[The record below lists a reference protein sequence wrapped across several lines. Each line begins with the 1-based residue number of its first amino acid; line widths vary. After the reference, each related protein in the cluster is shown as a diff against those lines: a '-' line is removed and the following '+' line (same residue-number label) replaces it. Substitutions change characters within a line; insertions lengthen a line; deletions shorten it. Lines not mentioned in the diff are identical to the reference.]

1 MATLKN
7 RIELS
12 DGVSPVL
19 DRINNAAQRADSGV
33 KQIANTAQ
41 LTADRLAAT
50 TNAADRTSL
59 SIQHLGST
67 GTGALPQVEESV
79 NNLNS
84 RLSATSSLLRTV
96 RETAA
101 SAFGVFTMSNMA
113 ASAIMGVASSIAEI
127 PRQTVR
133 MADTY
138 SSLISRLGLIVKN
151 ADDVSK
157 LNDAIYFS
165 ALRARGSYVEM
176 ADAVAQVSLV
186 AKNVF
191 PDPGETI
198 KFIEGIQ
205 KLFVVGGT
213 DALHAQYAMLQLKQA
228 LGSGKLQGDEL
239 RSIAE
244 SAPMIETMI
253 AKEMGVAQGQLK
265 QLGAEG
271 KITSDIVKKAILN
284 NMDEI
289 NADFA
294 KMPMTFGQAFEN
306 MGTIITRAFAPVY
319 TELEKLTA
327 SPALQAIGEK
337 LAAGLF
343 YAGAAIAW
351 CIDLFY
357 QFSDSVAETAE
368 WAWNSIFG
376 VGTSITDVLIPA
388 LVFATTLVTIY
399 GIALAV
405 TNASA
410 IAAAVAN
417 TAHAIASKIA
427 AAASFL
433 FGGALAFV
441 TAMLHVST
449 VGAYALLTAFVII
462 PTIVAIIIAAFLA
475 WRVATH
481 GLRDTFISC
490 FQAIGSIIDSVV
502 NTAIEGINKF
512 IQALNKFT
520 DAYNNTLGKILGR
533 NLRHSTEIEFRSHAS
548 QNMGR
553 WAANTFDYGAAKLE
567 ALKANVIPEMPDLSN
582 ISVNAGPQIS
592 TPDIDTGNIGK
603 NTGKTADNTGKIADS
618 MDILENEVKDLK
630 EFANQE
636 MINYYTNKEYKV
648 TVGDINNSIN
658 RPADI
663 DGVIDQVTMYIMEGM
678 NSGAEAVHA

>member
-19 DRINNAAQRADSGV
+19 DKINNAAQRADSGV

-67 GTGALPQVEESV
+67 GTGTLPQVEESV
-79 NNLNS
+79 NTLNS

-96 RETAA
+96 KETAA

-113 ASAIMGVASSIAEI
+113 ASAITGVASAIAEI
-127 PRQTVR
+127 PRKTMH

-138 SSLISRLGLIVKN
+138 SSLVSRLGLIVKN

-294 KMPMTFGQAFEN
+294 KMHMTFGQAFEN
-306 MGTIITRAFAPVY
+306 MRTIITRAFAPVY

-337 LAAGLF
+337 LASGLF

-399 GIALAV
+399 GIALAI

-449 VGAYALLTAFVII
+449 IGAYALLTAFVII
-462 PTIVAIIIAAFLA
+462 PTIVAIIIAAFFA
-475 WRVATH
+475 WRVATN
-481 GLRDTFISC
+481 GLRATFVSA
-490 FQAIGSIIDSVV
+490 FEAIGGIIDAVVV
-502 NTAIEGINKF
+502 NATKAINAFIDLVNNAATAI
-512 IQALNKFT
+512 
-520 DAYNNTLGKILGR
+520 NNTFGWAGANIQMTSHVSVADLGG
-533 NLRHSTEIEFRSHAS
+533 NTHAA
-548 QNMGR
+548 R
-553 WAANTFDYGAAKLE
+553 WRQGAADLWDSAKS
-567 ALKANVIPEMPDLSN
+567 KIGSVIPDVPDLSG
-582 ISVNAGPQIS
+582 ISTNAGQIP

-603 NTGKTADNTGKIADS
+603 NTGQTADNTGKIADS
-618 MDILENEVKDLK
+618 MDILGDEVKDLK

-636 MINYYTNKEYKV
+636 MINYYTRQEYNV
-648 TVGDINNSIN
+648 SVGDINNSIN

-678 NSGAEAVHA
+678 NSGAEKVHA